1 MNEKWFLL
9 PVDEI
14 EKKLKTNAA
23 SGLTIKAARART
35 SKEDPFFKIRKK
47 SIGILIVELFS
58 DFFLLLL
65 TLTAFFAL
73 FFEGDRI
80 IGGAALVL
88 ILIDLAFVFLLH
100 FRDKRTVESLSA
112 LFLPTARVIRGGKLY
127 LLDYKDVVVGDVIM
141 IEKGDII
148 GVDARLVYSDNL
160 KVTMRVD
167 KKNEK
172 TLSKFANGAVS
183 PDELY
188 AENMVNMIHAG
199 STIQEGS
206 GRAVVIATGDYTY
219 LGSMIGGLSQGV
231 DDELP
236 ETLRILQKKC
246 SKFSMILLIALLPFC
261 VISLLL
267 GKFIGGTALLSQTL
281 MVALAFGASF
291 RLSSF
296 STLFVAFFNRY
307 LRKAAISDNPCV
319 LRSARVLDK
328 LADTDCIFILDG
340 SVATDGILHFDA
352 LETADGAIRNLENIT
367 GSATE
372 LFNMAT
378 IYAQART
385 AAPSIGVKSNGM
397 IDIAIEE
404 LLQKSNFDRDA
415 LKIRCNVNSYV
426 PMVEKAVGDTVKY
439 TEHGVAKTMYVST
452 SSLAIEKCSLVRIS
466 GEIKSLTDG
475 GMQDIKK
482 AFYSNVNSGKKPIVF
497 ISAIGG
503 ELCFAGML
511 VLREGLDYTT
521 VHTVNEFRKNGINV
535 ITFSN
540 CYDRDPSVPEI
551 PDLLKSDSVASF
563 VDFSRRDIPVTF
575 EFGSYNEYSGFGAK
589 EIYELASLVKAEG
602 KTLAVVG
609 FSDYAEKTVELA
621 DVFITCA
628 PISIESAGR
637 LDEEITTLEV
647 PGEESSANCLQTVK
661 ANADVLLMRPKN
673 GKGGLEPLMRVM
685 EYCNIAYRNLNRFL
699 IYIFCVQI
707 TRLLAIMLP
716 MLFGGATVDARH
728 IVMMGIAFDTFAFAL
743 FMMNS
748 RRAGASVKSVKKLYS
763 EERISSIIKKY
774 KNILICSLLGGVL
787 VVVLP
792 AIFDSFNL
800 FGGYQY
806 KEEFTYLSLMFIQ
819 LSTVAAVYT
828 FDVRNKA
835 ILKYL
840 FTRKIFL
847 AEIIAFVTLA
857 ALSFLI
863 TSVGNF
869 LGLESGFITIT
880 PFYFLLTV
888 VPAFAFIVCY
898 TVMLMTEKEKDLSQ
912 LKRGV
917 KKGSN
922 SSKR

>member
-503 ELCFAGML
+503 ELCFVGML

>member
-426 PMVEKAVGDTVKY
+426 PMVEKAVGDTIKY

-707 TRLLAIMLP
+707 TRLIAIMLP

-763 EERISSIIKKY
+763 EEHISSHIKKY